1 MALDKLKGAKLEL
14 ILFDILNSFFY
25 KSTGYKKGLFPINNS
40 QLVTRNTY
48 VIGKQVKKDVFWLAI
63 NIVVGITPNVHLSN
77 K

>member
-40 QLVTRNTY
+40 QLATRNP
-48 VIGKQVKKDVFWLAI
+48 K
-63 NIVVGITPNVHLSN
+63 HLRNRQTS
-77 K
+77 